1 MMQSGRRSPDRPYSG
16 AVVEAAALH
25 AVSDALLGIA
35 GDLRTDA
42 VLDRLV
48 AAAREL
54 SGAQYAALGVPDD
67 AGTGFSRWLTSG
79 LTDAEIDAIGPLP
92 RTHGVLG
99 AALADPAPFRSDEVR
114 ADERFAGWWPAAHPD
129 MVAFLAVP
137 IVFQGDVVGA
147 FYLANKAGGFDE
159 HDERQVVELAA
170 HAAVLIEHARLF
182 EAGRELSVLEERNR
196 LARELHDALTQS
208 LFGLR
213 LRLETAREIVADD
226 PERATTELDDAR
238 GLLDSIFDELRS
250 LVIQLRPPALEA
262 EGLVATLRK
271 HVEMTGR
278 LHGIAVSFDA
288 NGVGP
293 LDADREAALFRIG
306 QEALTNVVRHADASR
321 AEIRL
326 RQEAGYTTLTIT
338 DNGVGFDPAS
348 RSARSR
354 RLGLA
359 SMRERAAAEG
369 GTLVVESVPG
379 QGTTV
384 RAEVPVEE

>member
-1 MMQSGRRSPDRPYSG
+1 M
-16 AVVEAAALH
+16 VEAAALR

-48 AAAREL
+48 EAAREL
-54 SGAQYAALGVPDD
+54 SGAEYAALGVPDE
-67 AGTGFSRWLTSG
+67 AGTGFSRWLTAG
-79 LTDAEIDAIGPLP
+79 LTDSEIDAIGPLP

-99 AALADPAPFRSDEVR
+99 AALADPTPFRSRDVR
-114 ADERFAGWWPAAHPD
+114 ADERFEGWWPAAHPD
-129 MVAFLAVP
+129 MIAFLAVP

-147 FYLANKAGGFDE
+147 FYLANKAAGFDAD
-159 HDERQVVELAA
+159 DERRVVDLAA

-213 LRLETAREIVADD
+213 LRLETAREIVPDD
-226 PERATTELDDAR
+226 PARASAELDDAR
-238 GLLDSIFDELRS
+238 GLLDGVFDELRS

-271 HVEMTGR
+271 HVEVTGR
-278 LHGIAVSFDA
+278 LHGIEVSFDA
-288 NGVGP
+288 DGVGP

-306 QEALTNVVRHADASR
+306 QEALTNVVRHADAGR
-321 AEIRL
+321 TEVLLQHEGDLIRL
-326 RQEAGYTTLTIT
+326 TVT
-338 DNGVGFDPAS
+338 DDGVGFDPAS
-348 RSARSR
+348 RSIRSR

-369 GTLVVESVPG
+369 GILVVESAPG
-379 QGTTV
+379 KGTTV
-384 RAEVPVEE
+384 RAEMPA

>member
-1 MMQSGRRSPDRPYSG
+1 MMQSGLRSPDRPYSG

-48 AAAREL
+48 EAAREL

-99 AALADPAPFRSDEVR
+99 AALADPAPFRSDDVR
-114 ADERFAGWWPAAHPD
+114 ADERFEGWWPAAHPD

-147 FYLANKAGGFDE
+147 FYLANKAAGFDE
-159 HDERQVVELAA
+159 HDERRVVELAA

-196 LARELHDALTQS
+196 LAR
-208 LFGLR
+208 
-213 LRLETAREIVADD
+213 
-226 PERATTELDDAR
+226 
-238 GLLDSIFDELRS
+238 
-250 LVIQLRPPALEA
+250 
-262 EGLVATLRK
+262 
-271 HVEMTGR
+271 
-278 LHGIAVSFDA
+278 
-288 NGVGP
+288 
-293 LDADREAALFRIG
+293 
-306 QEALTNVVRHADASR
+306 
-321 AEIRL
+321 
-326 RQEAGYTTLTIT
+326 
-338 DNGVGFDPAS
+338 
-348 RSARSR
+348 
-354 RLGLA
+354 
-359 SMRERAAAEG
+359 RAA
-369 GTLVVESVPG
+369 
-379 QGTTV
+379 
-384 RAEVPVEE
+384 